1 MNWSTY
7 EQKCIFNI
15 IYKAVSV
22 MMIVVISVSGLVGC
36 GSKNKFCHTGSS
48 ILPAPTK
55 SITDAPVNAKTNE
68 ITIEGVLSS
77 LDKDAKKMRFVENS
91 SGIEYEVPYTGEL
104 IFRQNMEQR

>member
-1 MNWSTY
+1 MN
-7 EQKCIFNI
+7 KNVFFNI

-36 GSKNKFCHTGSS
+36 GSKKTSSVTPGSS

-68 ITIEGVLSS
+68 RKAYDRICLSS
-77 LDKDAKKMRFVENS
+77 CL
-91 SGIEYEVPYTGEL
+91 Y
-104 IFRQNMEQR
+104 FRAGH

>member
-1 MNWSTY
+1 MN
-7 EQKCIFNI
+7 KNVFFNI

-36 GSKNKFCHTGSS
+36 GSKKTSSVIPGSS

-91 SGIEYEVPYTGEL
+91 SGIEYEVPYTG
-104 IFRQNMEQR
+104 

>member
-1 MNWSTY
+1 MN
-7 EQKCIFNI
+7 KNVFFNI

-36 GSKNKFCHTGSS
+36 GSKKTSSVTPGSS

-68 ITIEGVLSS
+68 ITIANFKREYLCITI
-77 LDKDAKKMRFVENS
+77 
-91 SGIEYEVPYTGEL
+91 GISMFTIGIYNWNL
-104 IFRQNMEQR
+104 